1 MNEGTYVCTVVCVCL
16 YTFSATILTAK
27 LILNYIL
34 TYVVNFGAKICAY
47 IHSEALQVTVRYEL
61 LVYTRTL
68 LP

>member
-47 IHSEALQVTVRYEL
+47 IHYEALQVTVR
-61 LVYTRTL
+61 
-68 LP
+68 